1 MAFQQPVAPF
11 YAARPDARTLRLSF
25 VTLDAAQIAS
35 GVATLGRL
43 LHAALAERDGRL
55 AAEEPVA
62 GDVATSAP
70 APAAS
75 RPMIREE
82 AP

>member
-1 MAFQQPVAPF
+1 MPGAPF
-11 YAARPDARTLRLSF
+11 YAARADARTRRLSF
-25 VTLDAAQIAS
+25 VTLDAAQIAH

-55 AAEEPVA
+55 AADEPSAA
-62 GDVATSAP
+62 GVATSAH
-70 APAAS
+70 AGAAS